1 MDDWRSYDG
10 VAETYQRVHAPRFAE
25 PARDLIGALGVEEG
39 QRVLDIGTGTGA
51 AAEEIARTGARVV
64 GVDRSLHMLSVAH
77 RERPS
82 LPFAAADVLD
92 LPFRDRTFDVV
103 AGNFVF
109 AHFAKV
115 ETALFELTR
124 VLSRG
129 GRIGFTTWSDG
140 KDAFQDTWTEL
151 IETVIPRDML
161 APAYAG
167 AAPGH
172 DRFKQ
177 PQAVEDALRKA
188 GFRPVRTERRR
199 YQWTYPRDD
208 LVDGLGTWAV
218 GRFARNMLGESS
230 WASFLERART
240 TFADRFPDPLNDFRD
255 VILAVGTSSS

>member
-1 MDDWRSYDG
+1 MEDWRSYDG
-10 VAETYQRVHAPRFAE
+10 VAEIYERVHAPRFADA
-25 PARDLIGALGVEEG
+25 ARDLVAALGIGEG

-51 AAEEIARTGARVV
+51 AADEIARAGAKVV
-64 GVDRSLHMLSVAH
+64 GVDRSLKMLSVAH

-82 LPFAAADVLD
+82 LPFVAADVLD

-161 APAYAG
+161 APAYAA

-177 PQAVEDALRKA
+177 PQAIEEALRRA

-199 YQWTYPRDD
+199 YQWSYPRDD
-208 LVDGLGTWAV
+208 LVEGLGTWAV

-230 WASFLERART
+230 WASFHERART

-255 VILAVGTSSS
+255 VILAVGTLPS

>member
-1 MDDWRSYDG
+1 MEDWRTYDG
-10 VAETYQRVHAPRFAE
+10 VAEIYERVHAPRFADA
-25 PARDLIGALGVEEG
+25 ARDLVAALGIEGG

-51 AAEEIARTGARVV
+51 AADEIARTDAKVV
-64 GVDRSLHMLSVAH
+64 GVDRSLRMLSVAH

-82 LPFAAADVLD
+82 LPFVAADVLD

-129 GRIGFTTWSDG
+129 GRIGFTTWSDS
-140 KDAFQDTWTEL
+140 KDAFQDTWIEL

-161 APAYAG
+161 APAYAA

-177 PQAVEDALRKA
+177 PQAIEEALRRA
-188 GFRPVRTERRR
+188 GFRPVRTERKR

-255 VILAVGTSSS
+255 VVLAVGARPS

>member
-1 MDDWRSYDG
+1 MEDWRSYDG
-10 VAETYQRVHAPRFAE
+10 VAEIYERVHAPRFADA
-25 PARDLIGALGVEEG
+25 ARDLVAALGIERG

-51 AAEEIARTGARVV
+51 AADEIARTDAKVV
-64 GVDRSLHMLSVAH
+64 GVDRSLRMLSVAH
-77 RERPS
+77 RERSS
-82 LPFAAADVLD
+82 LPFVAADVLD

-129 GRIGFTTWSDG
+129 GRIGFTTWSNS

-161 APAYAG
+161 APAYAA

-177 PQAVEDALRKA
+177 PQAIEEALRRA
-188 GFRPVRTERRR
+188 GFRPVRTERKR

-208 LVDGLGTWAV
+208 LVEGLGTWAV

-255 VILAVGTSSS
+255 VVLAVGTLPS

>member
-1 MDDWRSYDG
+1 MEDWRSYDG
-10 VAETYQRVHAPRFAE
+10 VAEIYERVHAPRFADA
-25 PARDLIGALGVEEG
+25 ARDLVAALGVEGG

-51 AAEEIARTGARVV
+51 AADEIARTDAKVV
-64 GVDRSLHMLSVAH
+64 GVDRSLRMLSVAH
-77 RERPS
+77 RERQS
-82 LPFAAADVLD
+82 LPFVAADVLD

-129 GRIGFTTWSDG
+129 GRIGFTTWSDS
-140 KDAFQDTWTEL
+140 KDAFQDTWIEL
-151 IETVIPRDML
+151 IETIIPRDML
-161 APAYAG
+161 APAYAA

-177 PQAVEDALRKA
+177 PQAIEEALRRA

-199 YQWTYPRDD
+199 YQWSYPRDD
-208 LVDGLGTWAV
+208 LVEGLGTWAV

-255 VILAVGTSSS
+255 VILAVGTLPS

>member
-1 MDDWRSYDG
+1 MEDWRSYDG
-10 VAETYQRVHAPRFAE
+10 VAEIYERVHAPRFADA
-25 PARDLIGALGVEEG
+25 ARDLVAALGIEGG

-51 AAEEIARTGARVV
+51 AADEIARTDAEVV
-64 GVDRSLHMLSVAH
+64 GVDRSLRMLSVAH

-82 LPFAAADVLD
+82 LPFVAADVLD

-103 AGNFVF
+103 AGNFVL

-129 GRIGFTTWSDG
+129 GRIGFTTWSDS

-161 APAYAG
+161 APAYAA

-177 PQAVEDALRKA
+177 PQAIEEALRRA
-188 GFRPVRTERRR
+188 GFRPVRTERKR

-208 LVDGLGTWAV
+208 LVEGLGTWAV

-255 VILAVGTSSS
+255 VVLAVGSLPS

>member
-1 MDDWRSYDG
+1 MEDWRTYDG
-10 VAETYQRVHAPRFAE
+10 VAEIYERVHAPRFADA
-25 PARDLIGALGVEEG
+25 ARDLVAALGIEG
-39 QRVLDIGTGTGA
+39 GNRVLDIGTGTGA
-51 AAEEIARTGARVV
+51 AADEIARTDAKVV
-64 GVDRSLHMLSVAH
+64 GVDRSLRMLSVAH

-82 LPFAAADVLD
+82 LPFVTADVLD

-129 GRIGFTTWSDG
+129 GRIGFTTWSDS
-140 KDAFQDTWTEL
+140 KDAFQDTWIEL

-161 APAYAG
+161 APAYAA

-177 PQAVEDALRKA
+177 PQAIEEALRRA
-188 GFRPVRTERRR
+188 GFRPVRTERKR

-208 LVDGLGTWAV
+208 LVEGLGTWAV

-255 VILAVGTSSS
+255 VVLAVGTLPS

>member
-1 MDDWRSYDG
+1 MEDWRSYDG
-10 VAETYQRVHAPRFAE
+10 VAEIYERVHAPRFADA
-25 PARDLIGALGVEEG
+25 ARDLVAALGIEGG

-51 AAEEIARTGARVV
+51 AADEIARTAAKVV
-64 GVDRSLHMLSVAH
+64 GVDRSLRMLSVAH

-82 LPFAAADVLD
+82 LPFVAADVLD

-140 KDAFQDTWTEL
+140 KDAFQDTWIEL

-161 APAYAG
+161 APAYAA

-177 PQAVEDALRKA
+177 PQAIEEALRRA
-188 GFRPVRTERRR
+188 GFRPVRTERKR

-208 LVDGLGTWAV
+208 LVEGLGTWAV

-230 WASFLERART
+230 WESFLERART

-255 VILAVGTSSS
+255 VVLAVGTLPS

>member
-1 MDDWRSYDG
+1 MEDWRSYDG

-25 PARDLIGALGVEEG
+25 AARDLVHALGIEEG

-51 AAEEIARTGARVV
+51 AAEEIARAGARVV
-64 GVDRSLHMLSVAH
+64 GADRSVNMLSVAH

-82 LPFAAADVLD
+82 LPFVAAEVLD

-140 KDAFQDTWTEL
+140 KDAFQDTWLEL

-177 PQAVEDALRKA
+177 PQAVEDSLRRA
-188 GFRPVRTERRR
+188 GFRNVRTERKR
-199 YQWTYPRDD
+199 YQWSYPRDD
-208 LVDGLGTWAV
+208 LVEGLGTWAV
-218 GRFARNMLGESS
+218 GRFAHNMLGESS

-255 VILAVGTSSS
+255 VILAVGTLP

>member
-51 AAEEIARTGARVV
+51 AAEEIARTGAGVV

-255 VILAVGTSSS
+255 VILAVGTSPS

>member
-1 MDDWRSYDG
+1 MEDWRSYDG
-10 VAETYQRVHAPRFAE
+10 VAEIYERVHAPRFADA
-25 PARDLIGALGVEEG
+25 ARDLVAALGIEGG

-51 AAEEIARTGARVV
+51 AADEIARTDAKVV
-64 GVDRSLHMLSVAH
+64 GVDRSLRMLSVAL

-82 LPFAAADVLD
+82 LPFVAADVLD

-129 GRIGFTTWSDG
+129 GRIGFTTWSDS
-140 KDAFQDTWTEL
+140 KDAFQDTWIEL

-161 APAYAG
+161 APAYAA

-177 PQAVEDALRKA
+177 PQAIEEALRRA
-188 GFRPVRTERRR
+188 GFRPVRTERKR
-199 YQWTYPRDD
+199 YQWTYPRED
-208 LVDGLGTWAV
+208 LVEGLGTWAV

-255 VILAVGTSSS
+255 VVLAVGTLPS

>member
-1 MDDWRSYDG
+1 MEDWRSYDG
-10 VAETYQRVHAPRFAE
+10 VAEIYERVHAPRFADA
-25 PARDLIGALGVEEG
+25 ARDLVAALGIEG
-39 QRVLDIGTGTGA
+39 SQRVLDIGTGTGA
-51 AAEEIARTGARVV
+51 AADEIARTDAKVV
-64 GVDRSLHMLSVAH
+64 GVDRSLRMLSVAL

-82 LPFAAADVLD
+82 LPFVAADVLD

-129 GRIGFTTWSDG
+129 GRIGFTTWSDS
-140 KDAFQDTWTEL
+140 KDAFQDTWIEL

-161 APAYAG
+161 APAYAA

-177 PQAVEDALRKA
+177 PQAIEEALRRA
-188 GFRPVRTERRR
+188 GFRPVRTERKR

-208 LVDGLGTWAV
+208 LVEGLGTWAV

-255 VILAVGTSSS
+255 VVLAVGTLPS

>member
-1 MDDWRSYDG
+1 MEDWRSYDG
-10 VAETYQRVHAPRFAE
+10 VAEIYERVHAPRFADA
-25 PARDLIGALGVEEG
+25 ARDLVAALGIEGG

-51 AAEEIARTGARVV
+51 AADEIARTDAKVV
-64 GVDRSLHMLSVAH
+64 GVDRSLRMLSVAH

-82 LPFAAADVLD
+82 LPFVAADVLD

-129 GRIGFTTWSDG
+129 GRIGFTTWSDS
-140 KDAFQDTWTEL
+140 KDAFQDTWIEL
-151 IETVIPRDML
+151 IETIIPRDML
-161 APAYAG
+161 APAYAA

-177 PQAVEDALRKA
+177 PQAIEEALRRA
-188 GFRPVRTERRR
+188 GFRPVRTERKR

-255 VILAVGTSSS
+255 VVLAVGTRPS

>member
-1 MDDWRSYDG
+1 MEDWRSYDG
-10 VAETYQRVHAPRFAE
+10 VAEIYERVHAPRFADA
-25 PARDLIGALGVEEG
+25 ARDLVAALGIEGG

-51 AAEEIARTGARVV
+51 AADEIARTDAKVV
-64 GVDRSLHMLSVAH
+64 GVDRSLRMLSVAH

-82 LPFAAADVLD
+82 LPFVAADVLD

-129 GRIGFTTWSDG
+129 GRIGFTTWSDS
-140 KDAFQDTWTEL
+140 KDAFQDTWIEL

-161 APAYAG
+161 APAYAA

-177 PQAVEDALRKA
+177 PQAIEEALRRA
-188 GFRPVRTERRR
+188 GFRPVRTERKR

-208 LVDGLGTWAV
+208 LVEGLGTWAV

-255 VILAVGTSSS
+255 VVLAVGTRPS

>member
-1 MDDWRSYDG
+1 MEDWRSYDG
-10 VAETYQRVHAPRFAE
+10 VAEIYERVHAPRFADA
-25 PARDLIGALGVEEG
+25 ARDLVAALGIEGG

-51 AAEEIARTGARVV
+51 AADEIARTDAKVV
-64 GVDRSLHMLSVAH
+64 GVDRSLRMLSVAH

-82 LPFAAADVLD
+82 LPFVAADVLD

-140 KDAFQDTWTEL
+140 KDAFQDTWIEL

-161 APAYAG
+161 APAYAA

-177 PQAVEDALRKA
+177 PQAIEEALRRS
-188 GFRPVRTERRR
+188 GFRPVRTERKR

-208 LVDGLGTWAV
+208 LVEGLGTWAV

-255 VILAVGTSSS
+255 VVLAVGTLPS

>member
-1 MDDWRSYDG
+1 MEDWRSYDG
-10 VAETYQRVHAPRFAE
+10 VAEIYERVHAPRFADA
-25 PARDLIGALGVEEG
+25 ARDLVAALGIEGG

-51 AAEEIARTGARVV
+51 AADEIARTEAKVV
-64 GVDRSLHMLSVAH
+64 GVDRSLRMLSVAL

-82 LPFAAADVLD
+82 LPFVAADVLD

-129 GRIGFTTWSDG
+129 GRIGFTTWSDS
-140 KDAFQDTWTEL
+140 KDAFQDTWIEL

-161 APAYAG
+161 APAYAA

-177 PQAVEDALRKA
+177 PQAIEEALRRA
-188 GFRPVRTERRR
+188 GFRPVRTERKR

-208 LVDGLGTWAV
+208 LVEGLGTWAV

-255 VILAVGTSSS
+255 VVLAVGTLPS

>member
-1 MDDWRSYDG
+1 MEDWRSYDG
-10 VAETYQRVHAPRFAE
+10 VAEVYERVHAPRFADA
-25 PARDLIGALGVEEG
+25 ARDLVAAIGVEEG

-51 AAEEIARTGARVV
+51 AADEIARTGANVV
-64 GVDRSLHMLSVAH
+64 GVDRSLRMLSVAH

-82 LPFAAADVLD
+82 FSFVAADVLD

-161 APAYAG
+161 APAYAA

-177 PQAVEDALRKA
+177 PQAIDEALRRA
-188 GFRPVRTERRR
+188 GFRYVRTERKR

-208 LVDGLGTWAV
+208 LVEGLGTWAV

-255 VILAVGTSSS
+255 VILAVGTLPR

>member
-1 MDDWRSYDG
+1 MEDWRSYDG

-25 PARDLIGALGVEEG
+25 AGRDLVSALAIEEG

-51 AAEEIARTGARVV
+51 AADEIARTGARVV
-64 GVDRSLHMLSVAH
+64 GVDRSLNMLSVAH

-82 LPFAAADVLD
+82 LPFVAAEVLD

-124 VLSRG
+124 VLSPG
-129 GRIGFTTWSDG
+129 GRVGFTTWSDG
-140 KDAFQDTWTEL
+140 KDAFQDTWIEL
-151 IETVIPRDML
+151 IESVIPRDML

-172 DRFKQ
+172 DRFKD
-177 PQAVEDALRKA
+177 PQAIEDALRKA
-188 GFRPVRTERRR
+188 GFRQIRTERKR

-208 LVDGLGTWAV
+208 LVEGLGTWAV

-230 WASFLERART
+230 WTSFLERART
-240 TFADRFPDPLNDFRD
+240 TFADRFPDPLNDFHD
-255 VILAVGTSSS
+255 VIVAVATRPS

>member
-10 VAETYQRVHAPRFAE
+10 VAETYQRVHAPRFADA
-25 PARDLIGALGVEEG
+25 ARDLVGALRIEEG
-39 QRVLDIGTGTGA
+39 QRVLDIGSGTGA
-51 AAEEIARTGARVV
+51 AADEIARTGAKVV
-64 GVDRSLHMLSVAH
+64 GADRSLSMLSVAH
-77 RERPS
+77 RERPPLS
-82 LPFAAADVLD
+82 FVAADVLD

-129 GRIGFTTWSDG
+129 GRIGFTTWSNG
-140 KDAFQDTWTEL
+140 KDAFQDTWIEL

-177 PQAVEDALRKA
+177 PQAVEDALRRA
-188 GFRPVRTERRR
+188 GFRHVRTERKR
-199 YQWTYPRDD
+199 YQWSYPRDD
-208 LVDGLGTWAV
+208 LVEGLGTWAV
-218 GRFARNMLGESS
+218 GRFARNMLGEAS

-255 VILAVGTSSS
+255 VIVAVGTLPS

>member
-1 MDDWRSYDG
+1 MEDWRSYDG
-10 VAETYQRVHAPRFAE
+10 VAETYQRVHAPRFADA
-25 PARDLIGALGVEEG
+25 ARDLVSALGIEEG

-51 AAEEIARTGARVV
+51 AADEIARTDAKVV
-64 GVDRSLHMLSVAH
+64 GVDRSLRMLSVAH
-77 RERPS
+77 REHPS
-82 LPFAAADVLD
+82 LSFAAADVLD
-92 LPFRDRTFDVV
+92 LPFRNRTFDVV

-124 VLSRG
+124 VLSPG
-129 GRIGFTTWSDG
+129 GKIGFTTWSDG
-140 KDAFQDTWTEL
+140 KDAFQDTWIEL
-151 IETVIPRDML
+151 IETMIPRDML

-177 PQAVEDALRKA
+177 PQAVEDALRRA
-188 GFRPVRTERRR
+188 GFRNVRTERKR
-199 YQWTYPRDD
+199 YQWSYARDD
-208 LVDGLGTWAV
+208 LVEGLGTWAV

-255 VILAVGTSSS
+255 VILAVGTLPS